1 MISISIWPVV
11 SVAVVAVPGV
21 SLSISVGA
29 RLGRGGLISRPLAIV
44 AIAVWSAVVATIVA
58 SVASIAVVATI
69 VASVASIA
77 VVAVPRISRGVSVGS
92 REVFSL
98 ISRPLSVVAIVA
110 VGSVVASVASP
121 VASIA
126 VVAVPRIGL
135 SVSVGA

>member
-58 SVASIAVVATI
+58 SVASIAVVA
-69 VASVASIA
+69 
-77 VVAVPRISRGVSVGS
+77 VPRISRGVSVGS
-92 REVFSL
+92 REGFSL

-110 VGSVVASVASP
+110 AVASP